1 VKKSRLLGWVIGSAA
16 SVGLLAAGV
25 VFWRD
30 HVARKSEERA
40 FAVAEAR
47 LREGQAAAALA
58 IVDHR
63 PPAVGKLDWN
73 DLELRALAG
82 ARHLPR
88 LLAGYERDPER
99 VGRNEDAVL
108 LIARAHLHARKTEA
122 FEALR
127 QSWRGREQQPERWT
141 LLDADG
147 LLLAG
152 KPRDAERVLAARTFP
167 TNVEPQRL
175 ARLAVLQAPR
185 DPNAAWAQ
193 LERASDLD
201 PRNPD
206 IRSFRAQLL
215 EAAGLIPAARV
226 EYVAAHV
233 ADPGNPLLRDQ
244 LAEFYTRQGSA
255 DLALQTWRAALGAT
269 PTDFIGLKL
278 AFWSRVV
285 DPAAGKGGTNLTGLA
300 GPLAPL
306 ARLVG
311 DLPADRFL
319 DTNQLAQVPGAAR
332 LARERREVFWLQ
344 VLESLRTGDETNA
357 MQLLH
362 GARPAAVALAP
373 DLAPALQV
381 MLAVRLNQ
389 SLPPVAWPAGAAAT
403 NRHQFLAQLA
413 AYSGARRAG
422 RTASLPPET
431 LALVQGPQA
440 WTAACLAA
448 GWREAALVFRGTG
461 TGPGRSPEWFTY
473 GVAQCLRYNRTP
485 AAALAFLGGGAA
497 TSPALDLLGAEL
509 EITAGQAAKGLDR
522 LTRLATAD
530 SEVGYRAAWL
540 LALARLENGQTAV
553 AGSVVE
559 QQPRLARSVTG
570 TEILARVAL
579 AEGRTNDT
587 TRLYRSIEQN
597 SVEAQAWLARA
608 DLAAGDFQS
617 AERRTLAIRSAVPDS
632 MTARANQLKVAEAA
646 AKQ

>member
-1 VKKSRLLGWVIGSAA
+1 MKKSRLLGWVIGSAA

-25 VFWRD
+25 VFWRN

-63 PPAVGKLDWN
+63 PPAVGKLGWG

-127 QSWRGREQQPERWT
+127 QAWRGREQQPERWT

-147 LLLAG
+147 FLLAG
-152 KPRDAERVLAARTFP
+152 KPREAERLLAARAFP

-193 LERASDLD
+193 LDRANDLD

-206 IRSFRAQLL
+206 VRSFRAQLL
-215 EAAGLIPAARV
+215 EAAGLVPEARV

-233 ADPGNPLLRDQ
+233 AEPGNPLLRDQ

-255 DLALQTWRAALGAT
+255 DLALQTWRDALGAT
-269 PTDFIGLKL
+269 PADFIGLKF

-285 DPAAGKGGTNLTGLA
+285 DPAAGTGGTNLTGLA

-306 ARLVG
+306 ARLVSDG
-311 DLPADRFL
+311 PTDRFL

-332 LARERREVFWLQ
+332 FARERRELFWLQ

-357 MQLLH
+357 VQLLQ
-362 GARPAAVALAP
+362 GARPAAVAVAP
-373 DLAPALQV
+373 ELAPALQV
-381 MLAVRLNQ
+381 LLAVRLNQ
-389 SLPPVAWPAGAAAT
+389 SLPPVAWPGGTAAT
-403 NRHQFLAQLA
+403 NRHQFFAQLA
-413 AYSGARRAG
+413 TYSVARRAG
-422 RTASLPPET
+422 RTANLPAET
-431 LALVQGPQA
+431 LALVQGPQV

-448 GWREAALVFRGTG
+448 GWREAALVFRGSVSG
-461 TGPGRSPEWFTY
+461 SGRSPEWFTY
-473 GVAQCLRYNRTP
+473 GVAQCLRYNRNP
-485 AAALAFLGGGAA
+485 AAALAFLGSNA
-497 TSPALDLLGAEL
+497 TTPVLDLLGAEL
-509 EITAGQAAKGLDR
+509 ELTAGQAAKGLDR

-553 AGSVVE
+553 ARSVVE

-570 TEILARVAL
+570 TELLARVAL

-587 TRLYRSIEQN
+587 TRLYRTIEGS
-597 SVEAQAWLARA
+597 SVEAQAWLVRS
-608 DLAAGDFQS
+608 DLAAGDFKS
-617 AERRTLAIRSAVPDS
+617 AERRTRAIRSAVPDS
-632 MTARANQLKVAEAA
+632 LTARANQLKVAEAA
-646 AKQ
+646 AQR